1 MTKLEG
7 ADVLV
12 TGAGGFVGAHVLRT
26 LVACGAR
33 VHATVIAEPAPS
45 ATLASW
51 HRADLTDPQALRTA
65 VSATA
70 PDFVVHLA
78 GQASAGLS
86 FEQPLETF
94 RVNAVGTWNLLE
106 AVKAAAPAARVLV
119 VGSADVYGP
128 QPEHTYVREDAP
140 LRPVSPYALSKA
152 AADAFAELAAHDG
165 LDVVRTRSFA
175 HAGAGQAPRF
185 VLPSWARQIAAIER
199 GEAEPVIRVGNLTVT
214 RDLTDVRDVARA
226 YVMLL
231 ERGVRGAAYNV
242 CRGSGVRLDAVLER
256 MSQSSTARFRIEPD
270 PARLRAA
277 DLPWLVG
284 SPLAIERDTGWKAEI
299 PLDETLAAVLEDAR
313 RAATAV

>member
-1 MTKLEG
+1 MKLEG
-7 ADVLV
+7 ANVLV
-12 TGAGGFVGAHVLRT
+12 TGAGGFVGAHVVRALLERD
-26 LVACGAR
+26 AR
-33 VHATVIAEPAPS
+33 VHATLLAEPPPS
-45 ATLASW
+45 ASLASW
-51 HRADLTDPQALRTA
+51 HRADLTDPQALRVA
-65 VSATA
+65 VAASA

-78 GQASAGLS
+78 GQSSAGLS
-86 FEQPLETF
+86 FELPVETF

-106 AVKAAAPAARVLV
+106 AVKAAAPSARVLA

-128 QPEHTYVREDAP
+128 QPEGTHVREDAQ

-152 AADAFAELAAHDG
+152 AADVFAEMAARDG

-199 GEAEPVIRVGNLTVT
+199 GETAPVIRVGNLTVT

-226 YVMLL
+226 YLVLL
-231 ERGVRGAAYNV
+231 ERGVRGTAYNV

-256 MSQSSTARFRIEPD
+256 MSQLSSARFRIEPD
-270 PARLRAA
+270 PARLRSS

-284 SPLAIERDTGWKAEI
+284 SPLAIERDTGWKAMI
-299 PLDETLAAVLEDAR
+299 PLDDTLTAVLEDAR